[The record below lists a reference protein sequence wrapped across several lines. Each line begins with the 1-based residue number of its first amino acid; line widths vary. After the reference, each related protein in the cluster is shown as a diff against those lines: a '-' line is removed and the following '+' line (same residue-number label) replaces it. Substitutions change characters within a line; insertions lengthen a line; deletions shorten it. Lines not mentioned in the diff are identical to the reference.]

1 VRCCLYRVSRS
12 GGRSCRFPA
21 IGVWPRSSRRQP
33 CRWPCRQPVPE
44 GYKIAPAP
52 AADRGVLKPIA
63 GDPAYGYTYL
73 SPLGWFEATLPR
85 GADMHSPQPD
95 TVSFAFSSGNND
107 AICIAVAYP
116 EAQRRPERLDQLQL
130 RVGALLT
137 PGGKYDR
144 MAREEISVTE
154 SGVLDLKDDGRIPV
168 KLATWTGVHPNGR
181 YMTMAL
187 VELPVG
193 LLSLA
198 CDAPTAAKAKF
209 LTSMVFRIA
218 EGGL

>member
-1 VRCCLYRVSRS
+1 MSFRYAP
-12 GGRSCRFPA
+12 GRTIQALAVAASLWVCGPA
-21 IGVWPRSSRRQP
+21 LAQAPDGFRIM
-33 CRWPCRQPVPE
+33 
-44 GYKIAPAP
+44 PAP
-52 AADRGVLKPIA
+52 AAERGVFKPIA
-63 GDPAYGYTYL
+63 GNPAYGYSYV
-73 SPLGWFEATLPR
+73 SPRGWFHATLPS
-85 GADMHSPQPD
+85 GATMSSVKPD
-95 TVSFAFSSGNND
+95 TVSFRFTSGGHE

-116 EAQRRPERLDQLQL
+116 EAQRRTERLDQLQL
-130 RVGALLT
+130 RAGALLT
-137 PGGKYDR
+137 PGGAYDR
-144 MAREEISVTE
+144 MARAEITVTE
-154 SGVLDLKDDGRIPV
+154 SGILELRDDGRIPV
-168 KLATWTGVHPNGR
+168 KLATWTGTRSNGR

>member
-1 VRCCLYRVSRS
+1 MS
-12 GGRSCRFPA
+12 FPRYLRLA
-21 IGVWPRSSRRQP
+21 ALITASALSLSTPAVAQIPD
-33 CRWPCRQPVPE
+33 
-44 GYKIAPAP
+44 GYSILPAP
-52 AADRGVLKPIA
+52 AAARGIFKPIA

-73 SPLGWFEATLPR
+73 SPRGWFEATLPR
-85 GADMHSPQPD
+85 GAIMSSDKPD
-95 TVSFAFSSGNND
+95 VVSFRFTSGANQ

-116 EAQRRPERLDQLQL
+116 EAQRRPERFEQLQP
-130 RVGALLT
+130 RIGALLT
-137 PGGKYDR
+137 PGGAYDR
-144 MAREEISVTE
+144 MAREAISVTE
-154 SGVLDLKDDGRIPV
+154 SGVLELRDDGRIPV
-168 KLATWTGVHPNGR
+168 KLAAWTGTQSSGR

>member
-1 VRCCLYRVSRS
+1 MSFRYAPGGTVRAFAVAASLWIS
-12 GGRSCRFPA
+12 GPA
-21 IGVWPRSSRRQP
+21 LAQ
-33 CRWPCRQPVPE
+33 VPD
-44 GYKIAPAP
+44 GYLIVPAP
-52 AADRGVLKPIA
+52 AAERGVFRPIA
-63 GDPAYGYTYL
+63 GDAAYGYSYL
-73 SPLGWFEATLPR
+73 SPRGWFAATLPR
-85 GADMHSPQPD
+85 GATMSSAKPD
-95 TVSFAFSSGNND
+95 IVSFQMTSGGQE

-116 EAQRRPERLDQLQL
+116 EARRRPERFEQLQL

-137 PGGKYDR
+137 PGGQYDR
-144 MAREEISVTE
+144 MARGELNVTE
-154 SGVLDLKDDGRIPV
+154 SGVLDLRDDGRIPV
-168 KLATWTGVHPNGR
+168 KLAAWTGTQANGR